1 MGAGGYKPTW
11 VDSKQRDSDCS
22 FQVQIEPALTQ
33 NLESLSGSSRFLNK
47 KTAPEPFS
55 WVLLVKILNSGRMKT
70 DYEKS
75 LPRLHGD
82 SGVPGREEGT
92 ASA

>member
-1 MGAGGYKPTW
+1 M
-11 VDSKQRDSDCS
+11 
-22 FQVQIEPALTQ
+22 QIEPALTQ
-33 NLESLSGSSRFLNK
+33 NLESLSGSPGFLNK
-47 KTAPEPFS
+47 KPAPEPFS
-55 WVLLVKILNSGRMKT
+55 WVLLYSGRMKT